1 MQNSVGSYIDA
12 KNKVVDSPELN
23 WSVIAYDYI
32 QETLSTIDASF
43 TAGAYIRKP
52 RHNRLGPEET
62 WFIMGVHQAGVD
74 DRMYIGTQYR
84 LDQNY
89 GGVIARYGYGPPSP
103 GTNQPYRV
111 YNRLGYGYLSRIKSG
126 LIDFGDSFADKELR
140 SYVLELSS
148 KYDTTPVKVRISKTS
163 APQGIEEVETMEVV
177 DGEERDYVILNDI
190 VEENMIPIYAR
201 SSYFRDE
208 LTVEPIYENK
218 NAYADINYVY
228 DQTSYAEGDLPTVL
242 GNPVKLVGRTF
253 EVSGIDTRATTQ
265 AYNQG

>member
-1 MQNSVGSYIDA
+1 
-12 KNKVVDSPELN
+12 
-23 WSVIAYDYI
+23 
-32 QETLSTIDASF
+32 
-43 TAGAYIRKP
+43 
-52 RHNRLGPEET
+52 
-62 WFIMGVHQAGVD
+62 
-74 DRMYIGTQYR
+74 
-84 LDQNY
+84 
-89 GGVIARYGYGPPSP
+89 
-103 GTNQPYRV
+103 V